1 MDTEGG
7 FQTHQLSP
15 SSWNRFEEC
24 PRKYWLSRQ
33 GLPRKASMPASMG
46 TAIHNSVEDLCNL
59 DLSGRESSEVGWLPT
74 TAKGVLE
81 GHWKAEKKIFLDTPR
96 HPRWKS
102 QLISKAN
109 EGLEGAL
116 HILLDKAKVTE
127 KQLSKITI
135 GSWRKVQDIVLS
147 NEGTLVS
154 ECGRLLGRLDLLIS
168 DLDSGASGG
177 WIVADLKTG
186 KPPKENLNEKVSRQ
200 LLFYRD
206 LLKNTTP
213 DHPPVHAEGW
223 YSANKT
229 VHRADGHSILEAAFE
244 AWKKMTPT
252 KDPLIATPSEA
263 ACSFCEWKA
272 WCPKW
277 WVARRDGELASGGM
291 FTDEVVILAKFD
303 EDSGAALFERNPPVG
318 EDGRLAGSEHRFGA
332 ILKDR
337 ALEKMRQIL
346 ESGYDGAL
354 FLGSARV
361 GGKTLHLGDWSEIIP
376 WSPLLSSLR
385 E

>member
-1 MDTEGG
+1 
-7 FQTHQLSP
+7 
-15 SSWNRFEEC
+15 
-24 PRKYWLSRQ
+24 
-33 GLPRKASMPASMG
+33 MPASMG